1 LTKLSTIQYLAIL
14 GGVGAVISPFIAL
27 YVSIATFPRFYY
39 TPLYYLY
46 GAGFILFFLLF
57 LTGLLALILTIH
69 TTQFIS
75 KMPQRA
81 ATDLKTVGI
90 VVVTVGIISLLN
102 LITIISGLLI
112 LAAGVECSTIWQKI
126 RQARTKTRWPF
137 DTVATAAGS
146 PWARRMSCQF
156 CGAPLIIM
164 TASSSGHLVHIDA
177 QCPLDETHDTLQL
190 PLSQLDIWAPVA
202 ADRLHRCVKCGEQ
215 TIAQIIVRQTHVSSQ
230 LQAYCPH
237 GHPNRIYRSIWTP
250 LYPYVA
256 RIPSTDVGFQGAR
269 ITPRFRPAEFTPQIK
284 PHQQPITISSSNID
298 IIRTGPIGYCTQ
310 CGVKIES
317 SDRYCFRCGA
327 SIR

>member
-1 LTKLSTIQYLAIL
+1 M
-14 GGVGAVISPFIAL
+14 
-27 YVSIATFPRFYY
+27 SIATLPRYY
-39 TPLYYLY
+39 YIPLYYIY
-46 GAGFILFFLLF
+46 GAGSILFFLLF

-69 TTQFIS
+69 TAQFTS

-90 VVVTVGIISLLN
+90 VVIIVGIISIFN
-102 LITIISGLLI
+102 LVTIISGLLI
-112 LAAGVECSTIWQKI
+112 LAAGVECSSIWQKI
-126 RQARTKTRWPF
+126 RQARTKTGWPF
-137 DTVATAAGS
+137 NTVATAAGS
-146 PWARRMSCQF
+146 TWARRMSCQF
-156 CGAPLIIM
+156 CGAPLVIM
-164 TASSSGHLVHIDA
+164 TASSYGHLVHIDT
-177 QCPLDETHDTLQL
+177 QCPLDETHETLQL

-202 ADRLHRCVKCGEQ
+202 ADRLHRCVKCGER
-215 TIAQIIVRQTHVSSQ
+215 TIAQIIIRQTHVSSQ

-256 RIPSTDVGFQGAR
+256 RIPSTDIGFQEAR
-269 ITPRFRPAEFTPQIK
+269 ITPRFRPAIFTPQIE
-284 PHQQPITISSSNID
+284 PRQQPITISYSNIES
-298 IIRTGPIGYCTQ
+298 IRTGPIGYCTQ